1 MTVTENPVTEPAAVP
16 RQSRLG
22 RAVAFARNAWRGLTS
37 MRTALVLLFLL
48 ALGAIPGALLPQR
61 NLNEQKVAQYIA
73 DRPTLGPWMDR
84 FELFDVFGSFWFTA
98 IYVLLFISLVGCILP
113 RCVDHYRAL
122 RTPPVRAPRN
132 LTRLPHHYSGSAE
145 QAPDE
150 VVAQVRKE
158 LRGWRTEVRPGARD
172 GEITLAAEKGYTRE
186 LGNLVF
192 HRALRTPPVRAPR
205 NLTRLPHHY
214 SGSAEQA
221 PDEVV
226 AQVRKELRG
235 WRTEVRPGARDGEIT
250 LAAEKGYTRELG
262 NLVFHLA
269 LVCLL
274 VAIAVGKLFGYEGSV
289 IVIANN
295 GPGFCT
301 TSPAVF
307 DSFKAGNVNDGTG
320 MAPICVRVKDFKA
333 DYLNNGQAE
342 MFTSNIEYQSGDDL
356 QSDTWRATRL
366 QVNHPLRVA
375 GDRIYLQGH
384 GFAPTFTVT
393 FPNGQTRTET
403 IQWRPDDAMTF
414 LSSGVLRID
423 PPGGMYATDEERRK
437 NQIAIEGL
445 FAPTALFHGSLMT
458 SSYPAMNDPA
468 VAVDIYRGD
477 TGLDTGKPQSLFA
490 LDPEQVKQGRLAKE
504 ARVNLRPG
512 ESTSLPNGTKVT
524 FDGAQ
529 EFVNL
534 QVSHDPAQQWV
545 LVSAVAMMLG
555 LLVSLL
561 VKRRRIW
568 VRVYPAEGQ
577 AGTLGKRRTVVE
589 MGGLARTD
597 QAGWGSEFDRL
608 RARLLEARPD
618 SADAKTTGE

>member
-1 MTVTENPVTEPAAVP
+1 MTVIDRPEAPHTPP
-16 RQSRLG
+16 RQPLPG
-22 RAVAFARNAWRGLTS
+22 RALALVRNTWRGLTS

-48 ALGAIPGALLPQR
+48 ALAAIPGALLPQR
-61 NLNEQKVAQYIA
+61 SLNEQKVAQYIA

-84 FELFDVFGSFWFTA
+84 FELFDVFSSFWFTA
-98 IYVLLFISLVGCILP
+98 VYVLLFISLVGCILP
-113 RCVDHYRAL
+113 RVFDHYRAL

-132 LTRLPHHYSGSAE
+132 LARLPHHYADTVERSA
-145 QAPDE
+145 DE
-150 VVAQVRKE
+150 VIAHARRQ
-158 LRGWRTEVRPGARD
+158 LRGWRTEVREGGSVRPAGGSLPDHAGPGERSIERD
-172 GEITLAAEKGYTRE
+172 GEITL
-186 LGNLVF
+186 
-192 HRALRTPPVRAPR
+192 
-205 NLTRLPHHY
+205 
-214 SGSAEQA
+214 S
-221 PDEVV
+221 
-226 AQVRKELRG
+226 
-235 WRTEVRPGARDGEIT
+235 
-250 LAAEKGYTRELG
+250 AEKGYTRELG

-269 LVCLL
+269 LVGLL

-307 DSFKAGNVNDGTG
+307 DSFRAGNVNDGTG
-320 MAPICVRVKDFKA
+320 MAPICVRVKDFEA
-333 DYLNNGQAE
+333 EYLQNGQAE
-342 MFTSNIEYQSGDDL
+342 MFTSNIEYQAGADL
-356 QSDTWRATRL
+356 QTDTWRTSTI

-375 GDRIYLQGH
+375 GDRLYLQGH

-403 IQWRPDDAMTF
+403 VQWRPDDARTF

-423 PPGGMYATDEERRK
+423 PPGGMYATEAERRK
-437 NQIAIEGL
+437 NQIAVEGL
-445 FAPTALFHGSLMT
+445 FAPTALLHGNLLT
-458 SSYPAMNDPA
+458 SSFPVMNDPA
-468 VAVDIYRGD
+468 VAVDVYRGD
-477 TGLDTGKPQSLFA
+477 TGLDTGKPQSLFS
-490 LDPEQVKQGRLAKE
+490 LDAEQIKQGRLTKE

-512 ESTSLPNGTKVT
+512 ESTTLSNGAKVT

-545 LVSAVAMMLG
+545 LVSALAMMAG

-568 VRVYPAEGQ
+568 IRVYPADAE
-577 AGTLGKRRTVVE
+577 AGTVDQRRTVVE

-597 QAGWGSEFDRL
+597 QAGWGSEFDTL
-608 RARLLEARPD
+608 RARLLDQQSGTEN
-618 SADAKTTGE
+618 TGE